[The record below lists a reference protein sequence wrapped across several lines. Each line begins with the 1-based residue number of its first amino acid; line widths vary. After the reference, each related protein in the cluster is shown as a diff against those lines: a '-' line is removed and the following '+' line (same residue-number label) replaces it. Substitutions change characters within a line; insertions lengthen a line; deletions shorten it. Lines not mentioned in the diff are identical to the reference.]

1 MSNFAVVQNGQVV
14 QIVPL
19 DVPFTVGAKTYSG
32 SFLRS
37 STPAEK
43 LQAGVWEIIHGARP
57 DDRYYWVSGPTY
69 RVNETNSTVEA
80 TYAGTAKLLDD
91 REEVDQDGNPMFVQE
106 YDPTAND
113 GKGAMVN
120 TTERLVTKGLK
131 STETA
136 AVKAAAG
143 SLLASTDWM
152 IIRKVERNVDVP
164 AAVATYRAAVIAE
177 ASRLETAIAGAANVD
192 ALAAIKANWPKA

>member
-19 DVPFTVGAKTYSG
+19 DVMFTVGTKTYSG

-43 LQAGVWEIIHGARP
+43 LEAGVWEIIHGARP
-57 DDRYYWVSGPTY
+57 DDKYYWVSGPTY

-91 REEVDQDGNPMFVQE
+91 REESDKDGNPMFVQVLDNS
-106 YDPTAND
+106 DPANPV
-113 GKGAMVN
+113 MVDS
-120 TTERLVTKGLK
+120 TERLVTKGLK

-177 ASRLETAIAGAANVD
+177 ASRLETAIAGVANVD

>member
-43 LQAGVWEIIHGARP
+43 LEAGVWEIIHGARP
-57 DDRYYWVSGPTY
+57 DEKYYWVSGPSY

-80 TYAGTAKLLDD
+80 TYSGTAKLLDD

-106 YDPTAND
+106 YDEAT
-113 GKGAMVN
+113 KTMVN

-131 STETA
+131 STEIA

-143 SLLASTDWM
+143 SLLAQTDWM
-152 IIRKVERNVDVP
+152 VIRKVERNVDIP

-177 ASRLETAIAGAANVD
+177 ADRLEATIAAVADVD
-192 ALAAIKANWPKA
+192 ALAAVKANWPKA

>member
-43 LQAGVWEIIHGARP
+43 LEAGVWEIIHGPRP
-57 DDRYYWVSGPTY
+57 DDRYYWASGPSY

-80 TYAGTAKLLDD
+80 TYSGTAKLLND
-91 REEVDQDGNPMFVQE
+91 REESDQDGNPMFVQE
-106 YDPTAND
+106 YDPTANN
-113 GKGAMVN
+113 GQGGMVN

-152 IIRKVERNVDVP
+152 VIRKVERNVDIP

-177 ASRLETAIAGAANVD
+177 ADRLEAAIAAVADVD
-192 ALAAIKANWPKA
+192 ALAAVKANWPKA

>member
-19 DVPFTVGAKTYSG
+19 DVMFTVGTKTYSG

-43 LQAGVWEIIHGARP
+43 LEAGVWEIIHGARP
-57 DDRYYWVSGPTY
+57 DDKYYWVSNPTY

-91 REEVDQDGNPMFVQE
+91 REESDQDGNPMFVQE
-106 YDPTAND
+106 YDPTANN
-113 GKGAMVN
+113 GQGGMVN

-136 AVKAAAG
+136 AVKTAAG

-177 ASRLETAIAGAANVD
+177 ADRLETAIAGVANVD

>member
-43 LQAGVWEIIHGARP
+43 LEAGVWEIIHGVRP
-57 DDRYYWVSGPTY
+57 DDKYYWVSGPTY

-91 REEVDQDGNPMFVQE
+91 REEVDQDGNPMFVQVYNE
-106 YDPTAND
+106 QT
-113 GKGAMVN
+113 KEMEN

-152 IIRKVERNVDVP
+152 VIRKVERNVDIP
-164 AAVATYRAAVIAE
+164 ASVTAYRAAVVAE
-177 ASRLETAIAGAANVD
+177 ADRLETAIAGAADVD